1 MAETTQAVQAKP
13 QRGMSKSLR
22 DSLVAYSFIAPNFI
36 GFCIF
41 TLVPMIFAIGL
52 SFCNWDGVH
61 PVEFTGISNFVALLS
76 DKTFKAAFVNT
87 LVYAIGTV
95 PLTLVCSL
103 GLAMLLN
110 QKVKFR
116 NFFRTVSFFPY
127 VASLVAVAAVWNMI
141 FSPSMG
147 PVNQILATLGVENL
161 PKWAAGKDTA
171 MLTVILFSV
180 WKNMGYYMV
189 IYLAGLQGTNPELE
203 EAAEL
208 DGASKWQIF
217 WNVTLPQ
224 LKPTTFFVIIMLTIA
239 SFKVYDQMYMITQGV
254 PGNAT
259 LTLVY
264 NIYTVAFVNTPK
276 YGYASAVSMVLF
288 VLVLACGMLFRQ
300 SQLILPQ
307 LSVLGFAD
315 SEFTDRRAERAE
327 AELVCSYLAPD
338 DRVFYVGQGDNGEGW
353 FSAVF
358 DFYPILVDYSG
369 TVPTDPDTGETKMI
383 GGGGELGLP
392 ELQPAEGVKNT
403 YYHRFTAQ

>member
-1 MAETTQAVQAKP
+1 MGCAVCAGQG
-13 QRGMSKSLR
+13 QG
-22 DSLVAYSFIAPNFI
+22 V
-36 GFCIF
+36 G
-41 TLVPMIFAIGL
+41 
-52 SFCNWDGVH
+52 DGDRV
-61 PVEFTGISNFVALLS
+61 G
-76 DKTFKAAFVNT
+76 
-87 LVYAIGTV
+87 
-95 PLTLVCSL
+95 SL

-239 SFKVYDQMYMITQGV
+239 SFKVYDQMYMITQGG

-259 LTLVY
+259 MTLVY
-264 NIYTVAFVNTPK
+264 YIYNVAFVNTPK

-288 VLVLACGMLFRQ
+288 VLVLFVTIIQFKG
-300 SQLILPQ
+300 S
-307 LSVLGFAD
+307 SSND
-315 SEFTDRRAERAE
+315 
-327 AELVCSYLAPD
+327 
-338 DRVFYVGQGDNGEGW
+338 
-353 FSAVF
+353 
-358 DFYPILVDYSG
+358 
-369 TVPTDPDTGETKMI
+369 
-383 GGGGELGLP
+383 
-392 ELQPAEGVKNT
+392 
-403 YYHRFTAQ
+403 

>member
-1 MAETTQAVQAKP
+1 MGAK
-13 QRGMSKSLR
+13 
-22 DSLVAYSFIAPNFI
+22 
-36 GFCIF
+36 
-41 TLVPMIFAIGL
+41 
-52 SFCNWDGVH
+52 
-61 PVEFTGISNFVALLS
+61 
-76 DKTFKAAFVNT
+76 
-87 LVYAIGTV
+87 V

-239 SFKVYDQMYMITQGV
+239 SFKVYDQMYMITQGG

-259 LTLVY
+259 MTLVY
-264 NIYTVAFVNTPK
+264 YIYNVAFVNTPK

-288 VLVLACGMLFRQ
+288 VLVLFVTIIQFKG
-300 SQLILPQ
+300 S
-307 LSVLGFAD
+307 SSND
-315 SEFTDRRAERAE
+315 
-327 AELVCSYLAPD
+327 
-338 DRVFYVGQGDNGEGW
+338 
-353 FSAVF
+353 
-358 DFYPILVDYSG
+358 
-369 TVPTDPDTGETKMI
+369 
-383 GGGGELGLP
+383 
-392 ELQPAEGVKNT
+392 
-403 YYHRFTAQ
+403 

>member
-13 QRGMSKSLR
+13 KRGMSKSLR

-61 PVEFTGISNFVALLS
+61 PVEFNGISNFVALLS

-95 PLTLVCSL
+95 PLTLACSL

-239 SFKVYDQMYMITQGV
+239 SFKVYDQMYMITQGG

-259 LTLVY
+259 MTLVY
-264 NIYTVAFVNTPK
+264 YIYNVAFVNTPK

-288 VLVLACGMLFRQ
+288 VLVLFVTIIQFKG
-300 SQLILPQ
+300 S
-307 LSVLGFAD
+307 SSND
-315 SEFTDRRAERAE
+315 
-327 AELVCSYLAPD
+327 
-338 DRVFYVGQGDNGEGW
+338 
-353 FSAVF
+353 
-358 DFYPILVDYSG
+358 
-369 TVPTDPDTGETKMI
+369 
-383 GGGGELGLP
+383 
-392 ELQPAEGVKNT
+392 
-403 YYHRFTAQ
+403 